1 VAKID
6 TLDALDT
13 ANADPANESDA
24 AHPETPPAV
33 SASGTK
39 TQGEPAALPTDE
51 KTGGAVDRV
60 DNRSAWYRALGLAEP
75 MMGALASSPGIL
87 ASEQNFARS
96 AEQLAGA
103 VNAAAKMLKE
113 RQNVPNIVAVM
124 VAAPLCAA
132 SWQAQVEQQKNPV
145 IDPEFIANVAIR
157 FNEAMGDDVEFPVR
171 QLPYIARPLIED
183 RSAPAQFGT
192 NFRETLRGMSGV
204 SMAESGDG
212 ESPEKAGIAEAHEYF
227 LARLSAFRPERIG
240 EAVHAAKEYLRP
252 TDRNGLKGWHT
263 LAFWGEAPRYERAK
277 EMLGLA
283 LATQI
288 AIGDH
293 WYDEVHQRN
302 PELCKLLVHMSRREN
317 IHLVAKAAREY
328 ADRVEYGTNMDL
340 AEVEKLASTMC
351 TAMREGM
358 TVFHNARANIFTATE
373 NLLKKKYP
381 LAKTANAMREAMEK
395 EQWGARVRGAYES
408 AKILREGIFSAIRG
422 DADPI
427 ELSVR
432 MKIRAAV
439 GTAVAPLL
447 KPSNART
454 LAAAF
459 PFIPGNATPN
469 EACNTVVDWGEKAIR
484 SVSHAVATSLDIP
497 PSDRQKMQGRIEK
510 VLQEVMEHTDV
521 VSRCAKQGK
530 PEDIFPEM
538 VRELRTVVQVTSG
551 MLPERVRE
559 RCSGPLKTAL
569 VDVEQRLKEAF
580 REAGKQE
587 SPSME
592 NEAARQS
599 NEEGRSHPSHA
610 DVLEDA
616 D

>member
-1 VAKID
+1 MAKID
-6 TLDALDT
+6 TLDALDA
-13 ANADPANESDA
+13 ANVDRSRNETHA
-24 AHPETPPAV
+24 ETPSAV
-33 SASGTK
+33 SASVAGTQK
-39 TQGEPAALPTDE
+39 EPATSPAEERVD
-51 KTGGAVDRV
+51 GAAARA

-75 MMGALASSPGIL
+75 MMSALASSPGIL
-87 ASEQNFARS
+87 ASEQNFAQS
-96 AEQLAGA
+96 AERLAGA
-103 VNAAAKMLKE
+103 VNSVAMMLKD
-113 RQNVPNIVAVM
+113 RQNIPGIVAVM

-132 SWQAQVEQQKNPV
+132 SWQSQVEQRKDPV
-145 IDPEFIANVAIR
+145 IDAEFIANVAIR

-183 RSAPAQFGT
+183 RSAPARFGT

-204 SMAESGDG
+204 SMAESTNG
-212 ESPEKAGIAEAHEYF
+212 EVSEKAGITEAHEYF

-240 EAVHAAKEYLRP
+240 EAVHAAKEYMHP
-252 TDRNGLKGWHT
+252 TDRKGLQGWHT
-263 LAFWGEAPRYERAK
+263 IAFWSDAPKYERAK

-293 WYDEVHQRN
+293 WYAEVHERN
-302 PELCKLLVHMSRREN
+302 PELCKLLVNMSRREN

-328 ADRVEYGTNMDL
+328 ADRVEYGTNIDL
-340 AEVEKLASTMC
+340 ANVEKLSSAMC

-358 TVFHNARANIFTATE
+358 TVFHESRANIFTATE
-373 NLLKKKYP
+373 NLLKRKYP
-381 LAKTANAMREAMEK
+381 LAKTADAMREAMEK
-395 EQWGARVRGAYES
+395 EQWGNRVKGAYRS

-422 DADPI
+422 DAEPL

-447 KPSNART
+447 KPSNARV
-454 LAAAF
+454 LSAAF
-459 PFIPGNATPN
+459 PFIPRNATPD
-469 EACNTVVDWGEKAIR
+469 EVCRTVLDWGEKAVR
-484 SVSHAVATSLDIP
+484 SVSNAVASSLDIP
-497 PSDRQKMQGRIEK
+497 QLDRQKMQGRIEK

-521 VSRCAKQGK
+521 VSRCARQGK

-538 VRELRTVVQVTSG
+538 VKELRTVVQVTSG

-559 RCSGPLKTAL
+559 RCAGPLKTAL
-569 VDVEQRLKEAF
+569 ADVEQRLDAEF
-580 REAGKQE
+580 RDASRQE

-592 NEAARQS
+592 NEAAKQS
-599 NEEGRSHPSHA
+599 NEDDRSTSRS
-610 DVLEDA
+610 DILEDA